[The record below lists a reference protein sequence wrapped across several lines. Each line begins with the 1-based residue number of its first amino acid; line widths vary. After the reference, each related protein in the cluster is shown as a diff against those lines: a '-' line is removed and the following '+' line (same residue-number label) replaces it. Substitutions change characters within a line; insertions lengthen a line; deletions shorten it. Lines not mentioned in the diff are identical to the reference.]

1 MKREK
6 NIFYNLIKNETSL
19 TEVFCNL
26 LDYKIFRDLFLEIV
40 NKKRMEQGQ
49 KKFGL
54 DKIQYKNFITE
65 KNFGEDENCF
75 VEEEKKKIGRGDL
88 ILKDA
93 SNLEYIF
100 ELKIE
105 KYTHLTDNQP
115 EGYLCYLKNEN
126 ERLFFILPRGYMH
139 INDIYTRWH
148 KKTDY
153 PKEEI
158 NKHIIYWEDII
169 HEIRNKELDKIN
181 LFISEFCK
189 ILDYRWFYYED
200 IKFSKLEIQLM
211 KPNIIKKGYKMLSD
225 SNIPSL
231 VSKLFNIVESV
242 KVKVDVELNKDS
254 VEQYPD
260 YYGYYVKDGRI
271 PDEWE
276 IWFGVDFEIWASGK
290 SPLTIQISSDNT
302 DDIPKIQELCGSEKF
317 EYKNEA
323 EDEEAI
329 ITSYIELDKTLFE
342 NNDKN
347 IAEALEMKI
356 YEIIDKIKQ

>member
-40 NKKRMEQGQ
+40 NKKRIEQGQ
-49 KKFGL
+49 KKFDL
-54 DKIQYKNFITE
+54 SSIQYQNFTTE
-65 KNFGEDENCF
+65 KNFGEDKNCF
-75 VEEEKKKIGRGDL
+75 EEEEKKKIGRGDL
-88 ILKDA
+88 ILEDA
-93 SNLEYIF
+93 SGLEYIF

-105 KYTHLTDNQP
+105 KYTNLTDNQP
-115 EGYLCYLKNEN
+115 KGYLCYLKKEN
-126 ERLFFILPRGYMH
+126 ARLFFILPRGYMH

-148 KKTDY
+148 KETGY

-158 NKHIIYWEDII
+158 KKHIIYWEDII
-169 HEIRNKELDKIN
+169 HEIRNIELDKIN
-181 LFISEFCK
+181 LFINEFCK

-200 IKFSKLEIQLM
+200 IKFSKSEIELINLNN
-211 KPNIIKKGYKMLSD
+211 KRKKGYEMLSN

-231 VSKLFNIVESV
+231 VSKLFNIIENV
-242 KVKVDVELNKDS
+242 KVEVKKDKAS

-260 YYGYYVKDGRI
+260 FYGYYVKDKRI
-271 PDEWE
+271 PNEWE

-347 IAEALEMKI
+347 IAEALEIKI
-356 YEIIDKIKQ
+356 HEIIDKIKK